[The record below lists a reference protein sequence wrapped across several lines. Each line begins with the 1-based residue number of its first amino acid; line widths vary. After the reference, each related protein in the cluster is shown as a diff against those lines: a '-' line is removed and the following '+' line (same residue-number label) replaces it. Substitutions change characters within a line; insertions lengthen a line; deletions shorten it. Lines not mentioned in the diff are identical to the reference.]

1 MTQLAATP
9 TAHQRYN
16 TATHHLLFILLQIDL
31 GLVGQEGT
39 GPDSALAV
47 VLLAV
52 VLVGVLD
59 GLSQG
64 AIFADAAALP
74 PQYTHVSSIALH
86 VAALE
91 TREAHMAQHAS
102 SSCLRQLNPS
112 SCLFRATESGASC
125 PVQECIT
132 MGCAWPSQVA
142 ATLMQATPA
151 QLLATCTAVDICLRC
166 RMCCCCYRL
175 L

>member
-1 MTQLAATP
+1 V
-9 TAHQRYN
+9 
-16 TATHHLLFILLQIDL
+16 LFFLLQIDL

-74 PQYTHVSSIALH
+74 PQYTHVSNRNIH
-86 VAALE
+86 RAACSWSAN
-91 TREAHMAQHAS
+91 T
-102 SSCLRQLNPS
+102 
-112 SCLFRATESGASC
+112 
-125 PVQECIT
+125 
-132 MGCAWPSQVA
+132 
-142 ATLMQATPA
+142 
-151 QLLATCTAVDICLRC
+151 
-166 RMCCCCYRL
+166 
-175 L
+175 

>member
-1 MTQLAATP
+1 VLS
-9 TAHQRYN
+9 
-16 TATHHLLFILLQIDL
+16 FLLQIDL

-74 PQYTHVSSIALH
+74 PQYTHVSNCNIHCAACSYMLH
-86 VAALE
+86 
-91 TREAHMAQHAS
+91 
-102 SSCLRQLNPS
+102 
-112 SCLFRATESGASC
+112 SGN
-125 PVQECIT
+125 
-132 MGCAWPSQVA
+132 M
-142 ATLMQATPA
+142 
-151 QLLATCTAVDICLRC
+151 
-166 RMCCCCYRL
+166 
-175 L
+175 